1 MIKLTIEE
9 SISKLKINLIR
20 KRPFYGIILMK
31 LNELRESDSTDIVCT
46 DGSTIFYNRE
56 YMENLTESERNF
68 YLLHQLYHCIFMHP
82 TRMVNKDS
90 KVANIAADYLVNY
103 YIDMEKEEFRRNQIM
118 ISPPK
123 DALIVESIE
132 DKEMLEKLSF
142 EQLYEILYK
151 QYKKE
156 KTDNSVNS
164 NESDGTGGGI
174 GKNIDFENVKE
185 DILRPKNVQKTSS
198 DMRRIIQ
205 ESIITNK
212 MQGNK
217 NMGDVPGNLL
227 RRIEELI
234 GTRLPWHKYLR
245 RYLSNIESDDSSFD
259 TPDKNHIYR
268 DLILP
273 GVYEDEEKLEDI
285 LFVIDTSGSIS
296 DDDLKNF
303 MSQAYNICK
312 DFNATGKVIFFDSI
326 VQDVFDIDKD
336 NFKKARPVGGEGTNV
351 DSALSYIKEQ
361 RLKYICA
368 VVLTDGYF
376 PRPNVLIRN
385 VIWCL
390 TEDSTI
396 ENVKGYKGSKII
408 KM

>member
-1 MIKLTIEE
+1 MTIEE

-20 KRPFYGIILMK
+20 RRPFYGVILMK
-31 LNELRESDSTDIVCT
+31 LGELKESDTTDIAST

-56 YMENLTESERNF
+56 YMEKLTESERNF

-90 KVANIAADYLVNY
+90 KVANVAADYLVNY

-123 DALIVESIE
+123 DALMAES
-132 DKEMLEKLSF
+132 DKDKALLEKLSF
-142 EQLYEILYK
+142 EQLYEMLYK
-151 QYKKE
+151 QNKKQKDDINMDDSSE
-156 KTDNSVNS
+156 NNGQGSS
-164 NESDGTGGGI
+164 GLGQ
-174 GKNIDFENVKE
+174 NIDYKNVKE
-185 DILRPKNVQKTSS
+185 DLIRPKNVQKTSS
-198 DMRRIIQ
+198 NMRRIIQ

-217 NMGDVPGNLL
+217 SMGDMPGNLF

-234 GTRLPWHKYLR
+234 GSRLPWHKYLR
-245 RYLSNIESDDSSFD
+245 RYLSNIASDDLSFD

-273 GVYEDEEKLEDI
+273 GIYEDENRLEDI

-296 DDDLKNF
+296 DDDLNNF
-303 MSQAYNICK
+303 MTQAYNICN

-326 VQDVFDIDKD
+326 VQGVFDIDKD
-336 NFKKARPVGGEGTNV
+336 NFKKARPAGGEGTNV
-351 DSALSYIKEQ
+351 NSALSYIRDEKLE
-361 RLKYICA
+361 YICA

-376 PRPNVLIRN
+376 PKPNVLIRN

-390 TEDSTI
+390 TEDATTSNI
-396 ENVKGYKGSKII
+396 EGYKGSKII

>member
-1 MIKLTIEE
+1 MTIEE

-20 KRPFYGIILMK
+20 KRPFYGVILMK

-56 YMENLTESERNF
+56 YMESLTESERNF

-90 KVANIAADYLVNY
+90 KIANIAADYLVNY
-103 YIDMEKEEFRRNQIM
+103 YINMEKEEFRRNQIM

-123 DALIVESIE
+123 DALMVESRE
-132 DKEMLEKLSF
+132 DKELLEKLSF
-142 EQLYEILYK
+142 EQLYDIIYK
-151 QYKKE
+151 QSKKQ
-156 KTDNSVNS
+156 KDNTQTDDNS
-164 NESDGTGGGI
+164 DGQGGGVI
-174 GKNIDFENVKE
+174 GQNIDFDNVRE
-185 DILRPKNVQKTSS
+185 DIMRPQNVQKTSS
-198 DMRRIIQ
+198 NMRRIIQ

-217 NMGDVPGNLL
+217 TMGDMPGNLL

-245 RYLSNIESDDSSFD
+245 RYLSNIASDDLSFD

-296 DDDLKNF
+296 DDDLNNF
-303 MSQAYNICK
+303 MSQAFSICK

-326 VQDVFDIDKD
+326 VQDVFEIDKD
-336 NFKKARPVGGEGTNV
+336 NFKKARPAGGEGTNV
-351 DSALSYIKEQ
+351 DSALSYIRDEH
-361 RLKYICA
+361 LKYICV

-390 TEDSTI
+390 TEDATTENI
-396 ENVKGYKGSKII
+396 EGYKGSKII

>member
-1 MIKLTIEE
+1 MTIEE

-20 KRPFYGIILMK
+20 RRPFYGVILMK
-31 LNELRESDSTDIVCT
+31 LGELKESDTTDIASTDG
-46 DGSTIFYNRE
+46 DTIFYNKE
-56 YMENLTESERNF
+56 YMDKLSESERNF

-82 TRMVNKDS
+82 TRMINKDS

-103 YIDMEKEEFRRNQIM
+103 YIDMEKEAFRRNQI
-118 ISPPK
+118 IITPPK
-123 DALIVESIE
+123 DALMAESRE
-132 DKEMLEKLSF
+132 DKALLEKLSF
-142 EQLYEILYK
+142 EQLYEMLYK
-151 QYKKE
+151 NMKQQTSKDIG
-156 KTDNSVNS
+156 DNSQN
-164 NESDGTGGGI
+164 NGE
-174 GKNIDFENVKE
+174 GKSGLGQNINYQNIKE
-185 DILRPKNVQKTSS
+185 DLIRPKNVQKTSS
-198 DMRRIIQ
+198 NMRRIIQ

-217 NMGDVPGNLL
+217 SMGDMPGNLL
-227 RRIEELI
+227 RKIEDLI

-245 RYLSNIESDDSSFD
+245 RYLTNIESDDLSFD

-268 DLILP
+268 ELILP
-273 GVYEDEEKLEDI
+273 GVYEDENRLEDI

-296 DDDLKNF
+296 DYDLNNF
-303 MSQAYNICK
+303 MTQAYNICN

-336 NFKKARPVGGEGTNV
+336 NLKKARPAGGEGTNV
-351 DSALSYIKEQ
+351 DSAFSYIKEKK
-361 RLKYICA
+361 LKYTCA

-390 TEDSTI
+390 TEDATTRNI
-396 ENVKGYKGSKII
+396 EGYKGSKII